1 MQLPSHDIAQWDFDS
16 GYVLSY
22 DSGDY
27 TDFSNNR
34 RHLSMHSFSSSMIY
48 GMRFRTYSSTTLY
61 DSIDSLR
68 V

>member
-1 MQLPSHDIAQWDFDS
+1 MPNVFWYSPELDT

-34 RHLSMHSFSSSMIY
+34 RRGNFESCWLLNAGTSGLMFD
-48 GMRFRTYSSTTLY
+48 GETK
-61 DSIDSLR
+61 
-68 V
+68 